1 MTTAAARPLTFVY
14 FALSIALS
22 CLSRSSY
29 AADSIQAVP
38 VATANDLR
46 PVTADWLVATVD
58 RKAAVY
64 RGSDDGAELIM
75 TNGLIQRKWRLAPNA
90 GTVAFDNL
98 MTGASIVRAVKPEAV
113 VEIDGTRLDVGG
125 LVGQPDH
132 AYLTESWA
140 RSLTADPAAMRLVG
154 WEVGETKERFPW
166 KRVRHHDATL
176 PWPPPGVSLRLDF
189 QPAPPP
195 DGKPAPGPAG
205 LTVSVHYEMYDGIPL
220 LAKWLTVRNA
230 GRNPLR
236 LNTFVSEVL
245 AVAESESV
253 VDARERWRL
262 PELHVESDY
271 AFRGMDPTTAN
282 RTTHWVPDP
291 QYETQVNYERKTP
304 CLLESRPPIGPDAL
318 MEPGGTL
325 ETFRTFELVFDGSD
339 RERNGLALRRMYRT
353 LAPWVTENPLMMHLT
368 DSKPAAIRTAI
379 DQCAVVGFEMV
390 VLSFGSG
397 LNMESDDPAY
407 AARFREVADYA
418 KGKGVELGGYSLL
431 ASRRVSDEDDCIN
444 PRTGKRGGMTFGD
457 SPCLGSR
464 WGDGY
469 FRRVD
474 AFLRG
479 SGFSLL
485 EHDGSYPGD
494 ACASAAHPGHRGLDD
509 SQWTQWKR
517 ITDFYRRCRAEGMY
531 LNVPDWYVLQG
542 SNKVGMGYR
551 ETNWSL
557 PREQQLVHA
566 RQNMYDGTWEKAP
579 SMGWMFVP
587 LVQYHGGG
595 AAATIEPLSEH
606 LDAYE
611 GHLANCLGYGVQAC
625 YRGPRLYDADV
636 TESLV
641 RKWVDFFK
649 AHRPILESD
658 IVHLRRADGRGWDG
672 VLHVNPKL
680 KECGLAVIYNPSDE
694 PLEAEIE
701 LPLYYTG
708 LTDRATIAQEGR
720 DPRVYTLDRAYTVR
734 VPVRAGPRAM
744 TWLSIQGHQ

>member
-1 MTTAAARPLTFVY
+1 
-14 FALSIALS
+14 
-22 CLSRSSY
+22 
-29 AADSIQAVP
+29 
-38 VATANDLR
+38 
-46 PVTADWLVATVD
+46 
-58 RKAAVY
+58 
-64 RGSDDGAELIM
+64 
-75 TNGLIQRKWRLAPNA
+75 
-90 GTVAFDNL
+90 
-98 MTGASIVRAVKPEAV
+98 
-113 VEIDGTRLDVGG
+113 
-125 LVGQPDH
+125 
-132 AYLTESWA
+132 
-140 RSLTADPAAMRLVG
+140 
-154 WEVGETKERFPW
+154 
-166 KRVRHHDATL
+166 
-176 PWPPPGVSLRLDF
+176 
-189 QPAPPP
+189 
-195 DGKPAPGPAG
+195 
-205 LTVSVHYEMYDGIPL
+205 
-220 LAKWLTVRNA
+220 
-230 GRNPLR
+230 
-236 LNTFVSEVL
+236 
-245 AVAESESV
+245 
-253 VDARERWRL
+253 
-262 PELHVESDY
+262 
-271 AFRGMDPTTAN
+271 
-282 RTTHWVPDP
+282 
-291 QYETQVNYERKTP
+291 
-304 CLLESRPPIGPDAL
+304 
-318 MEPGGTL
+318 
-325 ETFRTFELVFDGSD
+325 
-339 RERNGLALRRMYRT
+339 
-353 LAPWVTENPLMMHLT
+353 
-368 DSKPAAIRTAI
+368 
-379 DQCAVVGFEMV
+379 
-390 VLSFGSG
+390 
-397 LNMESDDPAY
+397 
-407 AARFREVADYA
+407 
-418 KGKGVELGGYSLL
+418 
-431 ASRRVSDEDDCIN
+431 
-444 PRTGKRGGMTFGD
+444 
-457 SPCLGSR
+457 
-464 WGDGY
+464 
-469 FRRVD
+469 
-474 AFLRG
+474 
-479 SGFSLL
+479 
-485 EHDGSYPGD
+485 
-494 ACASAAHPGHRGLDD
+494 LDD